1 MRDYIEAL
9 LAGLEEEEPSE
20 EVAELETGPAVI
32 RLEEREWEQPGSG
45 GSSTSG
51 RAEDAAKAAA
61 PPAGADA
68 PAETA
73 GGRDRAEV
81 EEGSGAEALL
91 PGLTDTAAAV
101 RRAAGREDGPPP
113 AGVREAAE
121 RAGAVGGLLR
131 RLEASGGETLAPAVS
146 SDGGDS
152 SAGGGKLS
160 GAAWLAEQVG
170 RSLRPAVEQT
180 GRSSGSV
187 TVIRPA
193 ERGGGTVEAEG
204 LDRMFRRDAR
214 RYDGGFQLL

>member
-20 EVAELETGPAVI
+20 ETAELDISPAVV
-32 RLEEREWEQPGSG
+32 RLEKREEW
-45 GSSTSG
+45 T
-51 RAEDAAKAAA
+51 AEDGGEPLPAA
-61 PPAGADA
+61 PGMERALPSAAGADA
-68 PAETA
+68 PAVAA
-73 GGRDRAEV
+73 GRGARAEM

-91 PGLTDTAAAV
+91 PGLTDTAAAA
-101 RRAAGREDGPPP
+101 RRAVGREDGPPP

-131 RLEASGGETLAPAVS
+131 RLETSGGAAAPALPG
-146 SDGGDS
+146 DGGDGR
-152 SAGGGKLS
+152 AGGGRPS
-160 GAAWLAEQVG
+160 GAAWLAEQVR
-170 RSLRPAVEQT
+170 RSLLPAVEQA
-180 GRSSGSV
+180 GRSGGGV
-187 TVIRPA
+187 TVLRPA

>member
-20 EVAELETGPAVI
+20 EAAELDISPAVV
-32 RLEEREWEQPGSG
+32 RLEKREEW
-45 GSSTSG
+45 T
-51 RAEDAAKAAA
+51 AEDGGEPLPAA
-61 PPAGADA
+61 PGMESASPSAAGADA

-73 GGRDRAEV
+73 GRGARVEM

-91 PGLTDTAAAV
+91 PGLTDTETVV

-113 AGVREAAE
+113 AGVREAVE
-121 RAGAVGGLLR
+121 HAGA
-131 RLEASGGETLAPAVS
+131 AAPALPG
-146 SDGGDS
+146 DGGDS

-187 TVIRPA
+187 TVLRPA

>member
-20 EVAELETGPAVI
+20 ETAELDISPAVV
-32 RLEEREWEQPGSG
+32 RLEKREEW
-45 GSSTSG
+45 T
-51 RAEDAAKAAA
+51 AEDGGEPLPAA
-61 PPAGADA
+61 PGMESALPSAAGVDA

-73 GGRDRAEV
+73 GRGARAEV

-91 PGLTDTAAAV
+91 PGLTDTAAAA

-113 AGVREAAE
+113 AGVREAVE
-121 RAGAVGGLLR
+121 HAGA
-131 RLEASGGETLAPAVS
+131 AAPALPG
-146 SDGGDS
+146 DGGDS

-170 RSLRPAVEQT
+170 RSLRPAVEQA
-180 GRSSGSV
+180 GRSGGGV

>member
-9 LAGLEEEEPSE
+9 LAGLEEEEASE
-20 EVAELETGPAVI
+20 EAAELDISPAVV
-32 RLEEREWEQPGSG
+32 RLEKREEW
-45 GSSTSG
+45 T
-51 RAEDAAKAAA
+51 AEDGGEPLPAA
-61 PPAGADA
+61 PGMERALPSAAGADA

-73 GGRDRAEV
+73 GGRDRVEM

-91 PGLTDTAAAV
+91 PGLTDTETVV

-121 RAGAVGGLLR
+121 HAGAAGGLLR
-131 RLEASGGETLAPAVS
+131 RLETGGGAAAPALPG
-146 SDGGDS
+146 DGGDS
-152 SAGGGKLS
+152 PAGGGRPS

>member
-20 EVAELETGPAVI
+20 EAAELDISPAVV
-32 RLEEREWEQPGSG
+32 RLEKREEW
-45 GSSTSG
+45 T
-51 RAEDAAKAAA
+51 AEDGGEPLPAA
-61 PPAGADA
+61 PGMESALPSAAGADA
-68 PAETA
+68 PAVAA
-73 GGRDRAEV
+73 GRGARAEM

-91 PGLTDTAAAV
+91 PGLTDTAAAA

-113 AGVREAAE
+113 AGVREAVE
-121 RAGAVGGLLR
+121 HAGA
-131 RLEASGGETLAPAVS
+131 AAPALPG
-146 SDGGDS
+146 DGGDS

-170 RSLRPAVEQT
+170 RSLRPAVEQA
-180 GRSSGSV
+180 GRSGGGV

>member
-20 EVAELETGPAVI
+20 EAAELDISPAVV
-32 RLEEREWEQPGSG
+32 RLEKREEW
-45 GSSTSG
+45 T
-51 RAEDAAKAAA
+51 AEDGGEPLPAA
-61 PPAGADA
+61 PGMESALPSAAGVDD

-73 GGRDRAEV
+73 GRGARAEV

-91 PGLTDTAAAV
+91 PGLTDTAAAA

-113 AGVREAAE
+113 AGVREAVE
-121 RAGAVGGLLR
+121 HAGA
-131 RLEASGGETLAPAVS
+131 AAPALPG
-146 SDGGDS
+146 DGGDS

-170 RSLRPAVEQT
+170 RSLRPAVEQA
-180 GRSSGSV
+180 GRSGGGV

-193 ERGGGTVEAEG
+193 ERGGETVEAEG

>member
-9 LAGLEEEEPSE
+9 LAGLEEEEASE
-20 EVAELETGPAVI
+20 EAAELDISPAVV
-32 RLEEREWEQPGSG
+32 RLEKREEW
-45 GSSTSG
+45 T
-51 RAEDAAKAAA
+51 AEDGGEPLPAA
-61 PPAGADA
+61 PGMESASPSAAGADA

-73 GGRDRAEV
+73 GRRDRAEM

-121 RAGAVGGLLR
+121 HAGAVGGLLR
-131 RLEASGGETLAPAVS
+131 RLETSGGAAAPALPG
-146 SDGGDS
+146 DGGDS
-152 SAGGGKLS
+152 PAGGGRPS

-180 GRSSGSV
+180 GRSGGGV

>member
-20 EVAELETGPAVI
+20 ETAELDINPAVV
-32 RLEEREWEQPGSG
+32 RLEKREEW
-45 GSSTSG
+45 T
-51 RAEDAAKAAA
+51 AEDGGEPLPAA
-61 PPAGADA
+61 PGMESALPSAAGVDA

-73 GGRDRAEV
+73 GRGARAEV

-91 PGLTDTAAAV
+91 PGLTDTAAAA

-113 AGVREAAE
+113 AGVREAVE
-121 RAGAVGGLLR
+121 HAGA
-131 RLEASGGETLAPAVS
+131 AAPALPG
-146 SDGGDS
+146 DGGDS

-170 RSLRPAVEQT
+170 RSLRPAVEQA
-180 GRSSGSV
+180 GRSGGGV

>member
-9 LAGLEEEEPSE
+9 LAGLEEEEASE
-20 EVAELETGPAVI
+20 EAAELDISPAVV
-32 RLEEREWEQPGSG
+32 RLEKREEW
-45 GSSTSG
+45 T
-51 RAEDAAKAAA
+51 AEDGGEPLPAA
-61 PPAGADA
+61 PGMESASPSAAGADA

-73 GGRDRAEV
+73 GRRDRAEM

-91 PGLTDTAAAV
+91 PGLTDTETVV

-121 RAGAVGGLLR
+121 HAGAAGGLLR
-131 RLEASGGETLAPAVS
+131 RLETGGGAAAPALPG
-146 SDGGDS
+146 DGGDS
-152 SAGGGKLS
+152 PAGGGRPS

>member
-20 EVAELETGPAVI
+20 ETAELDISPAVV
-32 RLEEREWEQPGSG
+32 RLEKREEW
-45 GSSTSG
+45 T
-51 RAEDAAKAAA
+51 AEDGGEPLPAA
-61 PPAGADA
+61 PGMESASPSAAGADA

-73 GGRDRAEV
+73 GRGARAEM

-121 RAGAVGGLLR
+121 HAGAVGGLLR
-131 RLEASGGETLAPAVS
+131 RLETSGGAAAPALPG
-146 SDGGDS
+146 DGGDGR
-152 SAGGGKLS
+152 AGGGRSS
-160 GAAWLAEQVG
+160 GAVWLAEQVR
-170 RSLRPAVEQT
+170 RSLLPAVEQA
-180 GRSSGSV
+180 GRSGGGV
-187 TVIRPA
+187 TVLRPA

>member
-20 EVAELETGPAVI
+20 EAAELDISPAVV
-32 RLEEREWEQPGSG
+32 RLEKREEW
-45 GSSTSG
+45 T
-51 RAEDAAKAAA
+51 AEDGGEPLPAA
-61 PPAGADA
+61 PGMESASPSAAGADA

-73 GGRDRAEV
+73 GRRDRAEM

-121 RAGAVGGLLR
+121 HAGAAGGLLR
-131 RLEASGGETLAPAVS
+131 RLETSGGAAAPALPG
-146 SDGGDS
+146 DGGDS
-152 SAGGGKLS
+152 PAGGGRPS

-170 RSLRPAVEQT
+170 RSLRPAVEQA
-180 GRSSGSV
+180 GRSGGSV

>member
-20 EVAELETGPAVI
+20 EAAELDISPAVV
-32 RLEEREWEQPGSG
+32 RLEKREEW
-45 GSSTSG
+45 T
-51 RAEDAAKAAA
+51 AEDGGEPLPAA
-61 PPAGADA
+61 PGMESALPSAAGADA
-68 PAETA
+68 PAVAA
-73 GGRDRAEV
+73 GRGARAEM

-91 PGLTDTAAAV
+91 PGLTDTAAAA
-101 RRAAGREDGPPP
+101 RRAVGREDGPPP

-131 RLEASGGETLAPAVS
+131 RLETSGGAAAPALLG
-146 SDGGDS
+146 DGGDS
-152 SAGGGKLS
+152 PAGGRGPS

-170 RSLRPAVEQT
+170 RSLRPAVEQA
-180 GRSSGSV
+180 GRSGGSV

>member
-20 EVAELETGPAVI
+20 ETAELDISPAVV
-32 RLEEREWEQPGSG
+32 RLEKREEW
-45 GSSTSG
+45 T
-51 RAEDAAKAAA
+51 AEDGGEPLPAA
-61 PPAGADA
+61 PGMESALPSAAGVDA

-73 GGRDRAEV
+73 GRGARAEV

-91 PGLTDTAAAV
+91 PGLTDTAAAA

-121 RAGAVGGLLR
+121 HAGAVGGLLR
-131 RLEASGGETLAPAVS
+131 RLETSGGAAAPALPG
-146 SDGGDS
+146 DGGDGR
-152 SAGGGKLS
+152 AGGGRSS
-160 GAAWLAEQVG
+160 GAVWLAEQVR
-170 RSLRPAVEQT
+170 RSLLPAVEQA
-180 GRSSGSV
+180 GRSGGGV
-187 TVIRPA
+187 TVLRPA

>member
-9 LAGLEEEEPSE
+9 LAGLEEEEASE
-20 EVAELETGPAVI
+20 EAAELDISPAVV
-32 RLEEREWEQPGSG
+32 RLEKREEW
-45 GSSTSG
+45 T
-51 RAEDAAKAAA
+51 AEDGGEPLPAA
-61 PPAGADA
+61 PGMERALPSAAGADA

-73 GGRDRAEV
+73 GGRDRAEM

-91 PGLTDTAAAV
+91 PGLTDTAAAA

-121 RAGAVGGLLR
+121 HAGAVGGLLR
-131 RLEASGGETLAPAVS
+131 RLETSGGAAAPALPG
-146 SDGGDS
+146 DGGDGR
-152 SAGGGKLS
+152 AGGGRPS

-170 RSLRPAVEQT
+170 RSLLPAVEQA
-180 GRSSGSV
+180 GRSGGGV
-187 TVIRPA
+187 TVLRPV

>member
-1 MRDYIEAL
+1 M
-9 LAGLEEEEPSE
+9 
-20 EVAELETGPAVI
+20 
-32 RLEEREWEQPGSG
+32 
-45 GSSTSG
+45 
-51 RAEDAAKAAA
+51 
-61 PPAGADA
+61 
-68 PAETA
+68 
-73 GGRDRAEV
+73 

-91 PGLTDTAAAV
+91 PGLTDTETVV

-121 RAGAVGGLLR
+121 HAGAAGGLLR
-131 RLEASGGETLAPAVS
+131 RLETGGGAAAPALPG
-146 SDGGDS
+146 DGGDS
-152 SAGGGKLS
+152 PAGGGRPS

>member
-20 EVAELETGPAVI
+20 EAAELDISPAVV
-32 RLEEREWEQPGSG
+32 RLEKREEW
-45 GSSTSG
+45 T
-51 RAEDAAKAAA
+51 AEDGGEPLPAA
-61 PPAGADA
+61 PGMESALPSAAGADA
-68 PAETA
+68 PAVAA
-73 GGRDRAEV
+73 GRGARAEM

-101 RRAAGREDGPPP
+101 RRAARREDGPPP

-121 RAGAVGGLLR
+121 HAGAAGGLLR
-131 RLEASGGETLAPAVS
+131 RLETGGGAAAPALPG
-146 SDGGDS
+146 DGGDS
-152 SAGGGKLS
+152 PAGGGRPS

>member
-20 EVAELETGPAVI
+20 EAAELDISPAVV
-32 RLEEREWEQPGSG
+32 RLEKREEW
-45 GSSTSG
+45 T
-51 RAEDAAKAAA
+51 AEDGGEPLPAA
-61 PPAGADA
+61 PGMESASPSAAGADA

-73 GGRDRAEV
+73 GRGARAEM

-91 PGLTDTAAAV
+91 PGLTDTAAAA

-121 RAGAVGGLLR
+121 HAGAAGGLLR
-131 RLEASGGETLAPAVS
+131 RLETSGGAAAPALPG
-146 SDGGDS
+146 DGGDS
-152 SAGGGKLS
+152 PAGGGRPS

>member
-9 LAGLEEEEPSE
+9 LAGLEEEEASE
-20 EVAELETGPAVI
+20 EAAELDISPAVV
-32 RLEEREWEQPGSG
+32 RLEKREEW
-45 GSSTSG
+45 T
-51 RAEDAAKAAA
+51 AEDGGEPLPAA
-61 PPAGADA
+61 PGMESALPSAAGVDA

-73 GGRDRAEV
+73 GRGARAEV

-91 PGLTDTAAAV
+91 PGLTDTAAAA

-121 RAGAVGGLLR
+121 QAGAVGGILRLLETNG
-131 RLEASGGETLAPAVS
+131 EAAATSLPG
-146 SDGGDS
+146 DGGDS
-152 SAGGGKLS
+152 PAGGGRPS

-180 GRSSGSV
+180 GRSGGSV

>member
-20 EVAELETGPAVI
+20 EAAELDISPAVV
-32 RLEEREWEQPGSG
+32 RLEKREEW
-45 GSSTSG
+45 T
-51 RAEDAAKAAA
+51 AEDGGEPLPAA
-61 PPAGADA
+61 PGMESALPSAAGADA

-73 GGRDRAEV
+73 GRGARAEV

-91 PGLTDTAAAV
+91 PGLTDTAAAA

-113 AGVREAAE
+113 AGVREAVE
-121 RAGAVGGLLR
+121 HAGA
-131 RLEASGGETLAPAVS
+131 AAPALPG
-146 SDGGDS
+146 DGGDS

-170 RSLRPAVEQT
+170 RSLRPAVEQA
-180 GRSSGSV
+180 GRSGGGV

>member
-20 EVAELETGPAVI
+20 EAAELDISPAVV
-32 RLEEREWEQPGSG
+32 RLEKREEW
-45 GSSTSG
+45 T
-51 RAEDAAKAAA
+51 AEDGGEPLPAA
-61 PPAGADA
+61 PGMESALPSAAGVDA

-73 GGRDRAEV
+73 GRGARAEV

-91 PGLTDTAAAV
+91 PGLTDTAAAA

-113 AGVREAAE
+113 AGVREAVE
-121 RAGAVGGLLR
+121 HAGA
-131 RLEASGGETLAPAVS
+131 AAPALPG
-146 SDGGDS
+146 DGGDS

>member
-9 LAGLEEEEPSE
+9 LAGLEEEEASE
-20 EVAELETGPAVI
+20 EAAELDISPAVV
-32 RLEEREWEQPGSG
+32 RLEKREEW
-45 GSSTSG
+45 T
-51 RAEDAAKAAA
+51 AEDGGEPLPAA
-61 PPAGADA
+61 PGMESASPSAAGADA

-73 GGRDRAEV
+73 GRRDRAEM

-91 PGLTDTAAAV
+91 PGLTDTAAAA

-113 AGVREAAE
+113 AGVREAVE
-121 RAGAVGGLLR
+121 HAGA
-131 RLEASGGETLAPAVS
+131 AAPALPG
-146 SDGGDS
+146 DGGDS

-170 RSLRPAVEQT
+170 RSLRPAVEQA
-180 GRSSGSV
+180 GRSGGGV

>member
-9 LAGLEEEEPSE
+9 LAGLEEEEASE
-20 EVAELETGPAVI
+20 EAAELDISPAVV
-32 RLEEREWEQPGSG
+32 RLEKREEW
-45 GSSTSG
+45 T
-51 RAEDAAKAAA
+51 AEDGGEPLPAA
-61 PPAGADA
+61 PGMESASPSAAGADA

-73 GGRDRAEV
+73 GRRDRAEM

-101 RRAAGREDGPPP
+101 RRAARREDGPPP

-121 RAGAVGGLLR
+121 HAGAAGGLLR
-131 RLEASGGETLAPAVS
+131 RLETGGGAAAPALPG
-146 SDGGDS
+146 DGGDS
-152 SAGGGKLS
+152 PAGGGRPS

-180 GRSSGSV
+180 GRSGGSV

-193 ERGGGTVEAEG
+193 ERGGGTVEVEG

>member
-20 EVAELETGPAVI
+20 ETAELDISPAVV
-32 RLEEREWEQPGSG
+32 RLEKREEW
-45 GSSTSG
+45 T
-51 RAEDAAKAAA
+51 AEDGGEPLPVA
-61 PPAGADA
+61 PGMESASPSAAGADA

-73 GGRDRAEV
+73 GRGARAEM

-121 RAGAVGGLLR
+121 HAGAAGGLLR
-131 RLEASGGETLAPAVS
+131 RLETDGGAAAPALPG
-146 SDGGDS
+146 DGGDS
-152 SAGGGKLS
+152 PAGGGRPS

-170 RSLRPAVEQT
+170 RSLRPAVEQA
-180 GRSSGSV
+180 GRSGGSV

>member
-1 MRDYIEAL
+1 MGDYIEAL

-20 EVAELETGPAVI
+20 EAAELDISPAVV
-32 RLEEREWEQPGSG
+32 RLEKREEW
-45 GSSTSG
+45 T
-51 RAEDAAKAAA
+51 AEDGGEPLPAA
-61 PPAGADA
+61 PGMESASPSAAGADA

-73 GGRDRAEV
+73 GRGARVEM

-91 PGLTDTAAAV
+91 PGLTDTETVV

-113 AGVREAAE
+113 AGVREAVE
-121 RAGAVGGLLR
+121 HAGA
-131 RLEASGGETLAPAVS
+131 AAPALPG
-146 SDGGDS
+146 DGGDS

-170 RSLRPAVEQT
+170 RSLRPAVEQA
-180 GRSSGSV
+180 GRSGGGV

>member
-9 LAGLEEEEPSE
+9 LAGLEEEEASE
-20 EVAELETGPAVI
+20 EAAELDISPAVV
-32 RLEEREWEQPGSG
+32 RLEKREEW
-45 GSSTSG
+45 T
-51 RAEDAAKAAA
+51 AEDGGEPLPAA
-61 PPAGADA
+61 PGMESASPSAAGADA

-73 GGRDRAEV
+73 GRGARAEM
-81 EEGSGAEALL
+81 EEGSGAETLL

-121 RAGAVGGLLR
+121 HAGAAGGLLR
-131 RLEASGGETLAPAVS
+131 RLETSGGAAAPALPG
-146 SDGGDS
+146 DGGDS
-152 SAGGGKLS
+152 PAGGGRPS

-180 GRSSGSV
+180 GRSGGSV

>member
-20 EVAELETGPAVI
+20 ETAELDISPAVV
-32 RLEEREWEQPGSG
+32 RLEKREEW
-45 GSSTSG
+45 T
-51 RAEDAAKAAA
+51 AEDGGEPLPAA
-61 PPAGADA
+61 PGMERALPSAAGADA

-73 GGRDRAEV
+73 GGRDRAEM

-91 PGLTDTAAAV
+91 PGLTDTAAAA

-121 RAGAVGGLLR
+121 HAGAVGGLLR
-131 RLEASGGETLAPAVS
+131 RLETSGGAAAPALPG
-146 SDGGDS
+146 DGGDGR
-152 SAGGGKLS
+152 AGGGRPS

-170 RSLRPAVEQT
+170 RSLLPAVEQA
-180 GRSSGSV
+180 GRSGGGV
-187 TVIRPA
+187 TVLRPV

>member
-20 EVAELETGPAVI
+20 ETAELDISPAVV
-32 RLEEREWEQPGSG
+32 RLEKREEW
-45 GSSTSG
+45 T
-51 RAEDAAKAAA
+51 AEDGGEPLPAA
-61 PPAGADA
+61 PGMESASPSAAGADA

-73 GGRDRAEV
+73 GRGARAEM

-121 RAGAVGGLLR
+121 HAGAAGGLLR
-131 RLEASGGETLAPAVS
+131 RLETDGGAAAPALPG
-146 SDGGDS
+146 DGGDS
-152 SAGGGKLS
+152 PAGGGRPS

-180 GRSSGSV
+180 GRSGGSV

>member
-9 LAGLEEEEPSE
+9 LAGLEEEEASE
-20 EVAELETGPAVI
+20 EAAELDISPAVV
-32 RLEEREWEQPGSG
+32 RLEKREEW
-45 GSSTSG
+45 T
-51 RAEDAAKAAA
+51 AEDGGEPLPAA
-61 PPAGADA
+61 PGMESASPSAAGADA

-73 GGRDRAEV
+73 GRRDRAEM

-91 PGLTDTAAAV
+91 PGLTDTETVV

-121 RAGAVGGLLR
+121 HAGAAGGLLR
-131 RLEASGGETLAPAVS
+131 RLETGGGAAAPALPG
-146 SDGGDS
+146 DGGDGR
-152 SAGGGKLS
+152 AGGGRSS

-170 RSLRPAVEQT
+170 RSLLPAVEQA
-180 GRSSGSV
+180 GRSGGGV
-187 TVIRPA
+187 TVLRPV

>member
-20 EVAELETGPAVI
+20 EAAELDISPAVV
-32 RLEEREWEQPGSG
+32 RLEKREEW
-45 GSSTSG
+45 T
-51 RAEDAAKAAA
+51 AEDGGEPLPAA
-61 PPAGADA
+61 PGMESALPSAAGVDA

-73 GGRDRAEV
+73 GRGARAEV

-91 PGLTDTAAAV
+91 PGLTDTAAAA

-121 RAGAVGGLLR
+121 HAGA
-131 RLEASGGETLAPAVS
+131 AAPALPG
-146 SDGGDS
+146 DGGDS

-170 RSLRPAVEQT
+170 RSLRPAVEQA
-180 GRSSGSV
+180 GRSGGGV

-193 ERGGGTVEAEG
+193 ERGGETVEAEG

>member
-20 EVAELETGPAVI
+20 ETAELDISPAVV
-32 RLEEREWEQPGSG
+32 RLEKREEW
-45 GSSTSG
+45 T
-51 RAEDAAKAAA
+51 AEDGGEPLPAA
-61 PPAGADA
+61 PGMESALPSAAGVDA

-73 GGRDRAEV
+73 GRGARAEM
-81 EEGSGAEALL
+81 EEGSGAETLL

-101 RRAAGREDGPPP
+101 RRAARREDGPPP

-121 RAGAVGGLLR
+121 HAGAVGGLLR
-131 RLEASGGETLAPAVS
+131 RLETSGGAAAPALPG
-146 SDGGDS
+146 DGGDS
-152 SAGGGKLS
+152 PAGGGRPS

-170 RSLRPAVEQT
+170 RSLRPAVEQA
-180 GRSSGSV
+180 GRSGGSV

>member
-20 EVAELETGPAVI
+20 EAAELDISPAVV
-32 RLEEREWEQPGSG
+32 RLEKREEW
-45 GSSTSG
+45 T
-51 RAEDAAKAAA
+51 AEDGGEPLPAA
-61 PPAGADA
+61 PGMESASPSVAGADA

-73 GGRDRAEV
+73 GRGARAEM
-81 EEGSGAEALL
+81 EGGSGAEALL

-101 RRAAGREDGPPP
+101 RRAARREDGPPP

-121 RAGAVGGLLR
+121 HAGAAGGLLR
-131 RLEASGGETLAPAVS
+131 RLETGGGAAAPALPG
-146 SDGGDS
+146 DGGDS
-152 SAGGGKLS
+152 PAGGGRPS

-170 RSLRPAVEQT
+170 RSLRPAVEQA
-180 GRSSGSV
+180 GRSGGSV